1 MVPRFS
7 MRSRRMIS
15 MAASSLLHD
24 VGQQAQVAGAL
35 DRLGQLALLLGRNG
49 GDAAGDDLAPLGHEA
64 LQQAH
69 VLVVD
74 PRRVLGRER
83 AGLAAA
89 EERAGHQ
96 SSPRSLW
103 RFRSRSFLRI
113 IADGPLSCSST
124 LTVSQRMTSSLIRF
138 CRSSSATSSPGPS
151 MLSITK
157 WALRLRSIL

>member
-1 MVPRFS
+1 
-7 MRSRRMIS
+7 MRSRRMIC
-15 MAASSLLHD
+15 MVLPSLLND

-35 DRLGQLALLLGRNG
+35 DRLGQLALLLGRNR
-49 GDAAGDDLAPLGHEA
+49 GDAAGDDLATLGHEA

-74 PRRVLGRER
+74 LRSVLGRER

-89 EERAGHQ
+89 EERTGHQ
-96 SSPRSLW
+96 SSPRSL
-103 RFRSRSFLRI
+103 RRLRSRSFLRI
-113 IADGPLSCSST
+113 IADGPPSCSST
-124 LTVSQRMTSSLIRF
+124 LTVSQRMMSSLIRF
-138 CRSSSATSSPGPS
+138 CRSSSSTSVPGPS